1 MAPVIPNPDR
11 IHAFKDQKA
20 LEAWMKKHHDS
31 EPELWLKVHKKDSGL
46 LSVTIAEALDVML
59 CYGWIDAIRKS
70 LDEKSYL
77 QRYTPRGAKG
87 TWSQINIGHVD
98 RLTKAGRMTPAGQ
111 KQIDL
116 AKADGRWDNAY
127 AGSRTMEFPPDLLA
141 AIEAEPKAHE
151 LFQKLTSQNRF
162 ALAFR
167 LHKLKTEVARKKNIE
182 NFVAML
188 KRGETIYP
196 NGKAK

>member
-1 MAPVIPNPDR
+1 MAPVIPHPDR

-20 LEAWMKKHHDS
+20 LEAWVKKYHDS
-31 EPELWLKVHKKDSGL
+31 EPELWLKVHKKGSGL
-46 LSVTIAEALDVML
+46 PSVTVAEALDVML
-59 CYGWIDAIRKS
+59 CWGWIDAIRKG
-70 LDEKSYL
+70 LDEKSFL

-98 RLTKAGRMTPAGQ
+98 RLTKAERMTQAGQ
-111 KQIDL
+111 AQIDL

-141 AIEAEPKAHE
+141 AIEAEPEAYE
-151 LFQKLTSQNRF
+151 LFLTLNSQNRY

-167 LHKLKTEVARKKNIE
+167 LHKMKTEAGRKNKIE
-182 NFVAML
+182 NFVTML